1 MKESFWSYLIM
12 SVGFVSVMFVFFF
25 QSYTNTDEQ
34 NYYLLKEVTEAAMI
48 DAIDMATFR
57 STGEYRIDTE
67 KFVENFTRRF
77 SESVNLSNTY
87 VIKIYDVSE
96 EPPKVTLSVTSTNS
110 TNLTNNIMNF
120 DITNKVS
127 AILET
132 PY

>member
-1 MKESFWSYLIM
+1 MKESFWAYLIM

-34 NYYLLKEVTEAAMI
+34 NYHLLKEVTEAAMM
-48 DAIDMATFR
+48 DAVDLATFR
-57 STGEYRIDTE
+57 ATGEYRIDQE

-77 SESVNLSNTY
+77 AESVNLSNTY
-87 VIKIYDVSE
+87 IIKIYDVNE
-96 EPPKVTLSVTSTNS
+96 EPPKVTLSVTSKS
-110 TNLTNNIMNF
+110 ATNLTNKIMNF
-120 DITNKVS
+120 DITNKMS